1 MSREALFDLSAEY
14 EEMLNKG
21 IGLSG
26 ESRQFFIEGRLKGLQ
41 ALLKPPFKP
50 NRILDFGCGIG
61 TTSKL
66 LSEMFPQ
73 AEVLGVDTSE
83 NALEYATEHYGSS
96 KIRFRILHELP
107 QESEFN
113 LCYVNGVFHHI
124 DPAHRPGVVTNIYN
138 AMRSG
143 GMFALFENNPWNP
156 GTRMVMSRIPFDRDA
171 ITLTPPETVELLT
184 QAGFKTVCPPK
195 SFFYFPRQLAFLR
208 PLEAALTHLPLGAQY
223 VVLATKA

>member
-26 ESRQFFIEGRLKGLQ
+26 ENREFFIAGRLLGLKE
-41 ALLKPPFKP
+41 LLNPQFKP
-50 NRILDFGCGIG
+50 DRILDFGCGIG
-61 TTSKL
+61 TTSKR
-66 LSEMFPQ
+66 LSEMFPH

-83 NALEYATEHYGSS
+83 SALSYATEQYGSL
-96 KIRFRILHELP
+96 KIRFRLLHELP
-107 QESEFN
+107 LESGFG
-113 LCYVNGVFHHI
+113 LCYANGVFHHI
-124 DPAHRPGVVTNIYN
+124 EPQQRPAVVADIHR

-171 ITLTPPETVELLT
+171 ITLTPPETVELV
-184 QAGFKTVCPPK
+184 QEAGFKTVIGPK

-208 PLEAALTHLPLGAQY
+208 PLEAALKHVPLGAQY
-223 VVLATKA
+223 VVLSTKA